1 MPPMPPMPL
10 RRVVFVCVL
19 WVCVALTSL
28 RAEELRS
35 FSAQGRRGAI
45 ASVHPLA
52 TQAGLK
58 ALQDGGNAVDAAI
71 ATAVTLGVVDGH
83 NSGLGGGCFVLIRS
97 PEGETIAIDGREMAP
112 GAATA
117 DMYLRDG
124 KAVAEL
130 SQTGPLA
137 VAVPGAIAAYEM
149 AARKCGRKPLSRAL
163 DEAAQL
169 AAAGFPIDRVMA
181 RNIREHRD
189 EIARFPATA
198 AVLFKANGMPL
209 VEGDRLV
216 QADLA
221 HTYRQL
227 AEQGSAALYRGAIGK
242 QIAAWMAANGGLITE
257 IDLANYVALEREP
270 LVTTY
275 RGHTIVGFPPP
286 SSGGVHVGQILNIL
300 EEFDL
305 QELQQRDPALLVHV
319 VAEAMKLAF
328 ADRAYWLGDSD
339 FVPVP
344 RGLVDTEYA
353 KQLAQ
358 RIQLDR
364 TTAVDDHGWPPE
376 WDSRHFKKHTTHIAA
391 VDEQGW
397 WVAITTTVNTSFG
410 SKVIVPGTGLVL
422 NNEMDDF
429 SAQPGMP
436 NA

>member
-1 MPPMPPMPL
+1 MPL

-19 WVCVALTSL
+19 WVCIALTSL
-28 RAEELRS
+28 RAEEPRS

-58 ALQDGGNAVDAAI
+58 ALRDGGNAVDAAI

-83 NSGLGGGCFVLIRS
+83 NSGLGGGCFILIRS

-137 VAVPGAIAAYEM
+137 VAVPGAIAAYEL
-149 AARKCGRKPLSRAL
+149 AARKCGRKPLSRTL

-169 AAAGFPIDRVMA
+169 ADVGFPIDRVTA

-198 AVLFKANGMPL
+198 AVLLKANGMPL

-300 EEFDL
+300 KAFDL
-305 QELQQRDPALLVHV
+305 KELQQRDPALLIHV

-344 RGLVDTEYA
+344 RGLVDNDYA
-353 KQLAQ
+353 KQLAR
-358 RIQLDR
+358 RIRLDQV
-364 TTAVDDHGWPPE
+364 TVVDDHGWPPE
-376 WDSRHFKKHTTHIAA
+376 WDTRHFKKHTTHIAA